1 MIIESEREVIKMY
14 RLDRMRRDY
23 ERFTGA
29 EGYAIGFHIGEDVYC
44 AMLDIIPRRYTKI
57 QKECSSCGGGYGL
70 YINVKNKKAKAELM
84 KKAVKVGTL
93 ADLEG
98 DYNKGVMFEK
108 LVYEINGQTFRG
120 KDSVKFTEG
129 GDIVIDGKE
138 IQVKYEHARI
148 CYDKTLKKLKNR
160 A

>member
-1 MIIESEREVIKMY
+1 MY

-23 ERFTGA
+23 NKFTAA

-44 AMLDIIPRRYTKI
+44 AMIEDIPRRYTTI
-57 QKECSSCGGGYGL
+57 QKESKSNGGGYGL
-70 YINVKNKKAKAELM
+70 YINVKNNKKKNELL
-84 KKAVKVGTL
+84 KHSVKVGTL

-98 DYNKGVMFEK
+98 QYNKGVMFEQ
-108 LVYEINGQTFRG
+108 LVYNLFGEYDPNYVAKDHTPFYVDGDVVINGKR
-120 KDSVKFTEG
+120 
-129 GDIVIDGKE
+129 

-148 CYDKTLKKLKNR
+148 CYDRTLKNLKKG